1 MRDLSLGEY
10 RALAELRFQI
20 REFVHFSEEQ
30 ARACRLEPRQHQLL
44 LAIKGLPEGKRA
56 TIGELAGRLHLKHH
70 STVELVDRLMAHGAV
85 VRAPSREDRREVL
98 VHLTRAGAG
107 LLRKLTLAHRQELE
121 ATAPQLARALR
132 VVMRHSHKEKVR
144 AA

>member
-1 MRDLSLGEY
+1 MSEY

-30 ARACRLEPRQHQLL
+30 ARSCGLEPQQHQLL

-56 TIGELAGRLHLKHH
+56 TVGELAGRLHLKHH
-70 STVELVDRLMAHGAV
+70 STVELVDRLTAHGV
-85 VRAPSREDRREVL
+85 VKRARSREDRREVI
-98 VHLTRAGAG
+98 VRLTPAGAR
-107 LLRKLTLAHRQELE
+107 LLRRLTLAHRQELE
-121 ATAPQLARALR
+121 DTAPRLARALR
-132 VVMRHSHKEKVR
+132 AVMRHNRKEKVL